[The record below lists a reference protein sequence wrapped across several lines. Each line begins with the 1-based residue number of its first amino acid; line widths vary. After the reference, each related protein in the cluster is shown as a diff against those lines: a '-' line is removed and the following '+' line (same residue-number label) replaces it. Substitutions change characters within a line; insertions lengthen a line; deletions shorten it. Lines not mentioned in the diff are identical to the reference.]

1 MTSAEMNGLSSRDAA
16 IVNMTQAGISGP
28 AVAAQFGVTVR
39 TVQRARSRA
48 GVCKPPPARF
58 TDDEIKLAER
68 LFEDGASYGEIARTL
83 GRFPSVIV
91 RRFPNRSTWARST
104 GGHMSRMFAQLE
116 RITP

>member
-1 MTSAEMNGLSSRDAA
+1 MTAAVKGLSARDAA

-68 LFEDGASYGEIARTL
+68 LFEDGASYGESHAPLAASHQSSCAGSPTEAP
-83 GRFPSVIV
+83 GP
-91 RRFPNRSTWARST
+91 A
-104 GGHMSRMFAQLE
+104 AQAA
-116 RITP
+116 T